1 MLRWG
6 WLWMNLRNLREC
18 PLGILVVS
26 KVLEYRSCDQRWL
39 VNFGQ
44 TSLTFCAIRGGPQA
58 ALPVYHHY
66 PFANTSRTIYCFHY
80 RRLHI
85 CSFLLPE

>member
-18 PLGILVVS
+18 PLGILVVG
-26 KVLEYRSCDQRWL
+26 KVSEYRSCDHPRL
-39 VNFGQ
+39 MNFGGQ

-58 ALPVYHHY
+58 GLPVYHHY
-66 PFANTSRTIYCFHY
+66 PLVNTSRTI
-80 RRLHI
+80 
-85 CSFLLPE
+85 